1 MLSVNNNIEETIL
14 KLRNLGLTPYEAKA
28 YLVLLKNKVMSST
41 QISKEAHIPQPR
53 VYDVLKSLEDKGL
66 VIVSEGRPKL
76 YKAED
81 PQKAL
86 KKLVDRIVEKI
97 KEDYLSLVD
106 TLERIYVSAAEEA
119 KEEIWKLNSPS
130 KIYDKILDV
139 INEAQIE
146 LLISA
151 YAHMLD
157 KLKPKL
163 RKLSRKGVSVC
174 LITYGYSEPQKYV
187 DEHRVKKTIG
197 TVIAIADRNEMVFVT
212 DWHDP
217 LRIVPSG
224 FYTRNIHLIRLFNEY
239 FIHNLRD
246 FAEPVHTAWGKKVFI
261 RKFLNLVRAIDM
273 INILRKSGR
282 KVTVR
287 ILGRN
292 VKTGEKVVLEG
303 EPVRT
308 VYNVAEGIAQI
319 IVRTLEGREVSVG
332 GWQAYLE
339 DVEAEYVEVIS

>member
-1 MLSVNNNIEETIL
+1 LSRESNAEELML

-28 YLVLLKNKVMSST
+28 YLVLLRNKVMTST

-76 YKAED
+76 YRVEE
-81 PQKAL
+81 PRKAL
-86 KKLVDRIVEKI
+86 KKLADRIVEKV

-106 TLERIYVSAAEEA
+106 VLEEMYASKAEEA
-119 KEEIWKLNSPS
+119 REEIWKLNSPS
-130 KIYDKILDV
+130 RIYDKILDV
-139 INEAQIE
+139 ISEAQVE

-151 YAHMLD
+151 YDHMLD
-157 KLKPKL
+157 KLKPRLK
-163 RKLSRKGVSVC
+163 KLSRKGVSIC

-197 TVIAIADRNEMVFVT
+197 TVIVIADRSEMVFVT

-217 LRIVPSG
+217 LR
-224 FYTRNIHLIRLFNEY
+224 
-239 FIHNLRD
+239 
-246 FAEPVHTAWGKKVFI
+246 
-261 RKFLNLVRAIDM
+261 
-273 INILRKSGR
+273 
-282 KVTVR
+282 
-287 ILGRN
+287 
-292 VKTGEKVVLEG
+292 VKTGEKAFLEG

-319 IVRTLEGREVSVG
+319 FIRTADSKEVSVG

>member
-1 MLSVNNNIEETIL
+1 MSRESNAEELML

-28 YLVLLKNKVMSST
+28 YLVLLRNKVMTST

-76 YKAED
+76 YRVEE
-81 PQKAL
+81 PRKAL
-86 KKLVDRIVEKI
+86 KKLADRIVEKV

-106 TLERIYVSAAEEA
+106 VLEEMYASKAEEA
-119 KEEIWKLNSPS
+119 REEIWKLNSPS
-130 KIYDKILDV
+130 RIYDKILDV
-139 INEAQIE
+139 ISEAQVE

-151 YAHMLD
+151 YDHMLD
-157 KLKPKL
+157 KLKPRLK
-163 RKLSRKGVSVC
+163 KLSRKGVSIC

-197 TVIAIADRNEMVFVT
+197 TVIVIADRSEMVFVT

-217 LRIVPSG
+217 LR
-224 FYTRNIHLIRLFNEY
+224 
-239 FIHNLRD
+239 
-246 FAEPVHTAWGKKVFI
+246 
-261 RKFLNLVRAIDM
+261 
-273 INILRKSGR
+273 
-282 KVTVR
+282 
-287 ILGRN
+287 
-292 VKTGEKVVLEG
+292 VKTGEKAFLEG

-319 IVRTLEGREVSVG
+319 FIRTADSKEVSVG

>member
-1 MLSVNNNIEETIL
+1 MSRKSNAEELML

-28 YLVLLKNKVMSST
+28 YLVLLRNKVMTST

-76 YKAED
+76 YRVEE
-81 PQKAL
+81 PRKAL
-86 KKLVDRIVEKI
+86 KKLAYRIIEKV
-97 KEDYLSLVD
+97 KENYLSLVD
-106 TLERIYVSAAEEA
+106 VLEEMYVSKAEEVR
-119 KEEIWKLNSPS
+119 EEIWKLNSPNR
-130 KIYDKILDV
+130 IYDKILDV
-139 INEAQIE
+139 ISNAQVE

-151 YAHMLD
+151 YDHMLD
-157 KLKPKL
+157 KLKPRLKKL
-163 RKLSRKGVSVC
+163 NRKGVSIC
-174 LITYGYSEPQKYV
+174 LITYSYSEPQKYV

-197 TVIAIADRNEMVFVT
+197 TVIVIADRSEMVFVT
-212 DWHDP
+212 NWHEP
-217 LRIVPSG
+217 LRVVPTG
-224 FYTRNIHLIRLFNEY
+224 FYTKNIHLIRLFNEY

-246 FAEPVHTAWGKKVFI
+246 FAEPIYTSWGKKVFT

-273 INILRKSGR
+273 INILRRSGR
-282 KVTVR
+282 KVTVKVS
-287 ILGRN
+287 GRY
-292 VKTGEKVVLEG
+292 VKTGKKVFLEG

-308 VYNVAEGIAQI
+308 VYNVAEGVAQI
-319 IVRTLEGREVSVG
+319 FVRTPDGREVSVG

>member
-1 MLSVNNNIEETIL
+1 MSRKSNAEELML

-28 YLVLLKNKVMSST
+28 YLVLLRNKVMTST

-76 YKAED
+76 YRVEE
-81 PQKAL
+81 PRKAL
-86 KKLVDRIVEKI
+86 KKLAYRIIEKV
-97 KEDYLSLVD
+97 KENYLFLVD
-106 TLERIYVSAAEEA
+106 VLEEMYVSKAEEVR
-119 KEEIWKLNSPS
+119 EEIWKLNSPNR
-130 KIYDKILDV
+130 IYDKILDV
-139 INEAQIE
+139 ISDAQVE

-151 YAHMLD
+151 YDHMLD
-157 KLKPKL
+157 KLKPRLK
-163 RKLSRKGVSVC
+163 KLSRKGVSIC

-197 TVIAIADRNEMVFVT
+197 TVIVIADRSEMVFVT

-217 LRIVPSG
+217 LRIIPSG
-224 FYTRNIHLIRLFNEY
+224 FYTKNIHLIRLFNEY

-246 FAEPVHTAWGKKVFI
+246 FAEPIYTSWGKKVFM

-273 INILRKSGR
+273 IDILRRSGR
-282 KVTVR
+282 KVTVKVT
-287 ILGRN
+287 GRY
-292 VKTGEKVVLEG
+292 VKTGEKAFLEG

-319 IVRTLEGREVSVG
+319 FVRTADGREVSVG